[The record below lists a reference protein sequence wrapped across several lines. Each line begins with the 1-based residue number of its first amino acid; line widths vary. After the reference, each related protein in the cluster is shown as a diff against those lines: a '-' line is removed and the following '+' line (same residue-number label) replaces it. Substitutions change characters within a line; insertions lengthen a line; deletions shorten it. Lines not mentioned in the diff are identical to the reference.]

1 MNKSVQVSIGAT
13 PSKNN
18 PEYGFVQVAQTV
30 STVVKGWLRES
41 KRTALIN
48 GKMESL
54 KRNYSLGQAL
64 AGKIIAIESLTP
76 TNADD
81 VEQGIKMAGDS
92 GIACTVN
99 GQPIYRTTELVEDL
113 SATDTLVAHDNGEA
127 ISAFYVK
134 KAEAEKAKL
143 DA

>member
-18 PEYGFVQVAQTV
+18 PEFGFVQVAQTV

-48 GKMESL
+48 GTMESL
-54 KRNYSLGQAL
+54 KRNYSQGQEL

-76 TNADD
+76 INEDD
-81 VEQGIKMAGDS
+81 LEQGVKMAGDS
-92 GIACTVN
+92 GIVCSV
-99 GQPIYRTTELVEDL
+99 GGKPIYRTTELTEDL
-113 SATDTLVAHDNGEA
+113 SASDILVAHDNGDA

-134 KAEAEKAKL
+134 KAEAEKAEL
-143 DA
+143 S

>member
-18 PEYGFVQVAQTV
+18 PEFGFVQVAQTV

-48 GKMESL
+48 GPMDAL

-64 AGKIIAIESLTP
+64 SGKIIAIETLEP
-76 TNADD
+76 INEDD
-81 VEQGIKMAGDS
+81 LDQGIKMAGDS
-92 GIACTVN
+92 GIGCTVN
-99 GQPIYRTTELVEDL
+99 GAPIYRTTELTEDM

-127 ISAFYVK
+127 ISSFYVK
-134 KAEAEKAKL
+134 KAEAEKADL
-143 DA
+143 D